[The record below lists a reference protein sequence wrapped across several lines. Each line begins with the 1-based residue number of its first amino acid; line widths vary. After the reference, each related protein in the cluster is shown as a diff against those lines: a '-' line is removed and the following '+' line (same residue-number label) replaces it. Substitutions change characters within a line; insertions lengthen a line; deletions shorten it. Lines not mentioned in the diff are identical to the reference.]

1 MDSIVVGDILK
12 VFFGSVI
19 VVDGEIIEGE
29 GELDE
34 SMLSGEVLLVY
45 KKVGDKVFLG
55 IFNSYMSFLMKV
67 M

>member
-1 MDSIVVGDILK
+1 MVGDILK